1 MFPKKFRGFDNTGI
15 SVRDEYTLDPKLC
28 KKKYQINIRLPTGK
42 VRYLYLNEPSIAEL
56 YVKIIDAKILK
67 IKKLHR

>member
-15 SVRDEYTLDPKLC
+15 SVRDEYTLDPKLS